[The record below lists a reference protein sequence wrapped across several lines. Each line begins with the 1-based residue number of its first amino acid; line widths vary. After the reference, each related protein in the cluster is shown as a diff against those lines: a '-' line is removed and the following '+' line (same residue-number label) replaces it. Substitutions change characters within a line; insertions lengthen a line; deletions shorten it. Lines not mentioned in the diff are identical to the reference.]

1 MAGVKIKFVDVNPET
16 LNMDLFDLKK
26 INKNT
31 KAIMPV
37 HVSGRACD
45 MSSIIKIAKRKNFT

>member
-31 KAIMPV
+31 KL
-37 HVSGRACD
+37 
-45 MSSIIKIAKRKNFT
+45 

>member
-26 INKNT
+26 K
-31 KAIMPV
+31 KL
-37 HVSGRACD
+37 
-45 MSSIIKIAKRKNFT
+45 IKIPKL